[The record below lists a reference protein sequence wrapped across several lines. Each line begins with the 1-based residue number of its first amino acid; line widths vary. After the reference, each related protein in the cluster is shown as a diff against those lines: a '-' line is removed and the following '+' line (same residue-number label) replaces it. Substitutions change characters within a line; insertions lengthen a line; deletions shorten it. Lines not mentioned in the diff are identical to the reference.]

1 MKIAL
6 FGSEVSG
13 QNFNSYSTHLTKK
26 DGSSVYC
33 RVKFKKGCAMP
44 DIKTLPAYIIV
55 KKENANLTERI
66 ARDKKTNEVIT
77 SADGEVVINRTLW
90 ISQWAYSDEK
100 YIDHSL
106 DDYDDME

>member
-26 DGSSVYC
+26 DGTSVYC
-33 RVKFKKGCAMP
+33 RVKFKKGCPVP
-44 DIKTLPAYIIV
+44 DLKNLPAYIIV
-55 KKENANLTERI
+55 KREDANLTERI
-66 ARDKKTNEVIT
+66 ARKKDTNEIIT

-90 ISQWAYSDEK
+90 VSNWKFSDEK